1 MGNAVQWWQ
10 RPAAPLSTYID
21 RYWGWEGPVR
31 LPPAILPGTGAEC
44 LFHYGEPFRFDD
56 GPALPAS
63 LICPR
68 NQPIRLTGGERV
80 GFIAVRFRSGRLR
93 HLCAQPFAEL
103 HDQHWPVETLWGDA
117 ALRLSDTLSKNQN
130 RAEQVAALDAFFLDC
145 LARHEQRSD
154 AALDALL
161 DRLYY
166 APSTSIETLA
176 DYSGWSRRHL
186 LRKFTDLYGL
196 SPKRFARQSR
206 LNHTLRML
214 ALQPEIAPLDAALQM
229 GYFDQAHFIHE
240 TRALTGHSP
249 QQIADW
255 LHNSSHFYN
264 PPSRPAI

>member
-1 MGNAVQWWQ
+1 MGNVAQWWQ
-10 RPAAPLSTYID
+10 RPAVPLSNYID
-21 RYWGWEGPVR
+21 RYWSWEGTVH

-44 LFHYGEPFRFDD
+44 LFHYGEPFRYDD
-56 GPALPAS
+56 AAPQQAS

-68 NQPIRLTGGERV
+68 NRSISLKGAEKV

-93 HLCAQPFAEL
+93 HLCGLPFAEL
-103 HDQHWPVETLWGDA
+103 HDQLWPVETLWGSA
-117 ALRLSDTLSKNQN
+117 GLQLSEFLSRNQR
-130 RAEQVAALDAFFLDC
+130 RAVQVAALDAFFLDC
-145 LARHEQRSD
+145 LARYEQRSD

-166 APSTSIETLA
+166 APSTPIEVLA

-214 ALQPEIAPLDAALQM
+214 ALQPDLAPLDAALQM

-240 TRALTGHSP
+240 TRSLTGQSP
-249 QQIADW
+249 QQIASW
-255 LHNSSHFYN
+255 LHNTSHFYN
-264 PPSRPAI
+264 PPSRPAS